1 MIDPVYCPP
10 ASLDE
15 SINRRAE
22 WTPAHRDNGAAALI
36 LTATLA
42 TLEAAAELAAVRAA
56 FALDAFDSTIT
67 NEVPTDAQEAA

>member
-10 ASLDE
+10 LSLDE

-22 WTPAHRDNGAAALI
+22 WTPASRDNGAPALI

-56 FALDAFDSTIT
+56 FALAAFDSTIT
-67 NEVPTDAQEAA
+67 NDAPTDAQKAA